1 MAGTGHGRGWLLLVM
16 LVVAVLVDAR
26 VMRLGGYAR
35 TLAAPGCGPG
45 APQGPPGGVVGRWG
59 ADVLEAT
66 AAARAKAH
74 RLRLALTQA
83 ATTRRP
89 RLFLQAWAEH
99 RIARDLAARRAL
111 DAGPH
116 RWATSALAAAAAL
129 AGAWIIYTVVPPVVS
144 ELNQRLNGPPAFWFA
159 GILDML
165 AAVWESMSPTE
176 KAALVLIGA
185 AVVFLSGGTLGLALN
200 VGLGIA
206 TALDAARPTAQLMRD
221 PWGTTSHYLDTHN
234 DLQVI
239 TDTGLATMAI
249 IPGGKAI
256 RGAGYATKTA
266 RSTGRAAV
274 EEAGTKAARAAE
286 HSAARTRPQSI
297 AESQAANNNAHRGTQ
312 RANTPTEKPRSA
324 DKPGPGTVDERADRG
339 DGRDVKGRY
348 ADGNAGAHMYDQS
361 EAKGLEEYLDDLD
374 ADGVSVSEVIED
386 KHLAHINGAPQ
397 GGYYDR
403 LIQRED
409 GTWVGLEVKSSQ
421 SPYHGTQR
429 AADNMVSPDN
439 PARVRL
445 DDGRTIEITEVQ
457 MKRVEKQ
464 Q

>member
-1 MAGTGHGRGWLLLVM
+1 MA
-16 LVVAVLVDAR
+16 A
-26 VMRLGGYAR
+26 
-35 TLAAPGCGPG
+35 
-45 APQGPPGGVVGRWG
+45 
-59 ADVLEAT
+59 
-66 AAARAKAH
+66 
-74 RLRLALTQA
+74 
-83 ATTRRP
+83 RRP
-89 RLFLQAWAEH
+89 RLLAQTWAEH
-99 RIARDLAARRAL
+99 RIARDLTARRQL

-116 RWATSALAAAAAL
+116 RWATSALAAAALLTA
-129 AGAWIIYTVVPPVVS
+129 AWVIYTVVPPLVTD
-144 ELNQRLNGPPAFWFA
+144 LDHRLTDPLPTYWLA
-159 GILDML
+159 GILDL
-165 AAVWESMSPTE
+165 LGAVWESMNPTE
-176 KAALVLIGA
+176 KTALALIGTA
-185 AVVFLSGGTLGLALN
+185 AVLLSGGTLGLSLG
-200 VGLGIA
+200 VGLGLA
-206 TALDAARPTAQLMRD
+206 TVLDAARPTAALMRD
-221 PWGTTSHYLDTHN
+221 PWGTTNHYLTTHN
-234 DLQVI
+234 SLEIAADAALTAAALV
-239 TDTGLATMAI
+239 
-249 IPGGKAI
+249 PGGKTLH
-256 RGAGYATKTA
+256 GAGYATKA
-266 RSTGRAAV
+266 GRSTGRAAV

-297 AESQAANNNAHRGTQ
+297 AESQAAHNNAHRGTQ